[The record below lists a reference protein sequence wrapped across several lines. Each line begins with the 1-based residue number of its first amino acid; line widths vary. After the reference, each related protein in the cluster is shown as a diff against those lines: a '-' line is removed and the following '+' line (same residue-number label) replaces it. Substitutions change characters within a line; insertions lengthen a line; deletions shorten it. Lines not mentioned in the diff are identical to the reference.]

1 MAAGDVVISGD
12 VKLTSGLRF
21 VWGTVTLDGSN
32 PTPVDLSNYL
42 SAVHV
47 GVATIEGT
55 AATGADP
62 NQVTTA
68 VSTTTLNVYAWKV
81 TIRMGYRPRP
91 PSVLGQPVPAAVL
104 FGGRKRP
111 PTVSVCASYGVNL
124 TVGA

>member
-81 TIRMGYRPRP
+81 TTGGAAGNPTEVASEDNARLVNWMAIG
-91 PSVLGQPVPAAVL
+91 PSIQRARG
-104 FGGRKRP
+104 
-111 PTVSVCASYGVNL
+111 
-124 TVGA
+124 